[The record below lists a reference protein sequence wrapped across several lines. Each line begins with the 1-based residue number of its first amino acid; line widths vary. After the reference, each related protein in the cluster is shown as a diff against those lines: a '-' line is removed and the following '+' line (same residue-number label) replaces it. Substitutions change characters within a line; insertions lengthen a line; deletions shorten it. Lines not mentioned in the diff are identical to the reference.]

1 MKLNK
6 KADIIGRKQVFYVV
20 AIFVVIAA
28 FFVVFS
34 FISSDK
40 SKISELPSGLENYLI
55 VQRFLNSPICF
66 ALQDA
71 DTGRAIPST
80 IDIGKFNEA
89 SLNRCYNAQG
99 TNVKAYRLT
108 LSYDD
113 KNIPI
118 RTGNWE
124 GFFTRAETRS
134 VFVFDGAIKK
144 AELLIETQ
152 NAK

>member
-20 AIFVVIAA
+20 AVFLVVAA

-34 FISSDK
+34 FISSNK
-40 SKISELPSGLENYLI
+40 SGISELPSGLENYLM
-55 VQRFLNSPICF
+55 VQRFLNSPLCF
-66 ALQDA
+66 AFQDA
-71 DTGRAIPST
+71 DTGRVIPST
-80 IDIGKFNEA
+80 IDLAKFSEA
-89 SLNRCYNAQG
+89 SLNRCYNVQG

-108 LSYDD
+108 LGYDD
-113 KNIPI
+113 KTIPI
-118 RTGNWE
+118 STGNWE

-134 VFVFDGAIKK
+134 IFVFDSSIKK